1 MSITNA
7 SAFRRRAGATAIIA
21 FFCLLIAS
29 TLLEPTDSHANSDQL
44 RAAAAHP
51 GAMQASAWCQ
61 ILAGVLAPVVVL
73 TLMHIVRRR
82 RGVVLAHVGGIIG
95 ILGSVGATMIGLHSL
110 FIVALADN
118 GGGAGNAVL
127 TRLDHIA
134 SAIPALFFTL
144 PVALTVLAVANVR
157 AGLVPR
163 WVIPVAVLFVLADF
177 VPVPGAEIV
186 QLVLG
191 LAAFGRIAYRIFGMS
206 DAEWESGPATGA
218 LSSAR
223 PATAPSTA

>member
-7 SAFRRRAGATAIIA
+7 SAFRRRASATAIVA
-21 FFCLLIAS
+21 FFCLLLAS

-61 ILAGVLAPVVVL
+61 ILAGMLAPVVVIA
-73 TLMHIVRRR
+73 LMHIVRG
-82 RGVVLAHVGGIIG
+82 RGVVLAHVGGILG
-95 ILGSVGATMIGLHSL
+95 ILGSVGGTMIGVHGL

-118 GGGAGNAVL
+118 GGGAGTAVL
-127 TRLDHIA
+127 TRLDQIA
-134 SAIPALFFTL
+134 PAIIVLFFAL
-144 PVALTVLAVANVR
+144 PVALTLLAVADVR

-177 VPVPGAEIV
+177 VPGPAAGIV
-186 QLVLG
+186 QLLLG
-191 LAAFGRIAYRIFGMS
+191 LAAFGRIAYRILGMS
-206 DAEWESGPATGA
+206 DAEWDSGPAVGA
-218 LSSAR
+218 LPSAW
-223 PATAPSTA
+223 PDSEEITP